1 MSGVLFSLK
10 QLLENAKMKTRSLK
24 EEKQDE
30 INRLK
35 KEIKQEQENFNMWRN
50 HELNRLK
57 DIEEL
62 KKTWREDNSFKNL
75 DENLVSRYNISRIN
89 TLKDEIKSIEENE
102 ENEQKN
108 AWEKTRNQGFFRT
121 GGKSG
126 KKKNKKN
133 IKTKKNKKKSRRRR
147 F

>member
-35 KEIKQEQENFNMWRN
+35 KEIKQEQLNFDIWSK
-50 HELNRLK
+50 HELNRSK
-57 DIEEL
+57 KIEDIRQ
-62 KKTWREDNSFKNL
+62 KWIEDNSFKNL
-75 DENLVSRYNISRIN
+75 DENLVSQYNINRIK
-89 TLKDEIKSIEENE
+89 TLEDEIKSIEEYE
-102 ENEQKN
+102 ENEQNK

-126 KKKNKKN
+126 KKKNKRN
-133 IKTKKNKKKSRRRR
+133 LKTKKNKKKSRRRR

>member
-35 KEIKQEQENFNMWRN
+35 KEIIQEQSDFDIWSRN
-50 HELNRLK
+50 ELNSSK
-57 DIEEL
+57 KIEEL
-62 KKTWREDNSFKNL
+62 RQTWIKDNLFKKLDN
-75 DENLVSRYNISRIN
+75 NLVSEYNINRIN
-89 TLKDEIKSIEENE
+89 TLEEEIKSIEKYE
-102 ENEQKN
+102 ENEQKK

-126 KKKNKKN
+126 KKKKKRN
-133 IKTKKNKKKSRRRR
+133 IKTKKK
-147 F
+147 

>member
-30 INRLK
+30 INRLE

>member
-35 KEIKQEQENFNMWRN
+35 KEIKQEQFDFDIWSSND
-50 HELNRLK
+50 LNRSK

-62 KKTWREDNSFKNL
+62 RQKWIKDNSFKSL
-75 DENLVSRYNISRIN
+75 DEKLVSKHKMNRIN
-89 TLKDEIKSIEENE
+89 TLEHEIKSIEEYE
-102 ENEQKN
+102 ENEQKK

-121 GGKSG
+121 GEKVE
-126 KKKNKKN
+126 KRK
-133 IKTKKNKKKSRRRR
+133 IKGI
-147 F
+147 